1 MNEDRIWVGL
11 DLGLARTSVCVVDD
25 DGVPLHELEC
35 ETKLGALKDALA
47 PFPMERIGLI
57 AVEAGS
63 DTHIVRKLRGAG
75 FPVVMFDA
83 RKASKFLAVR
93 RNKTDASDARGLADL
108 ARVGR
113 NTVSQVYLKSREC
126 EQLRGLL
133 VMRNRLVMMRVAM
146 ENFLRSRLALYGRPF
161 KAVSTAGGLRLQVQE
176 QLADVRVEEGV
187 DLRADLQPLVEL
199 CESLKVHLAALD
211 RDLKKMARSDPVCR
225 LLMGVP
231 GVGPICALSFTSA
244 VEDPGRFRAA
254 ADVGAYLGL
263 VPRRY
268 QSGSVSRTL
277 GITKSGSRLT
287 RTHLVTS
294 ATVFGTTAPDCALKR
309 WYLALRGRA
318 GSKRARVALARKLA
332 VILLTLWKTGK
343 GFELDPAEPEAPG
356 LAVEISDQEPP
367 TGADAGNPSKPSE
380 AR

>member
-1 MNEDRIWVGL
+1 
-11 DLGLARTSVCVVDD
+11 
-25 DGVPLHELEC
+25 
-35 ETKLGALKDALA
+35 
-47 PFPMERIGLI
+47 
-57 AVEAGS
+57 
-63 DTHIVRKLRGAG
+63 
-75 FPVVMFDA
+75 
-83 RKASKFLAVR
+83 
-93 RNKTDASDARGLADL
+93 
-108 ARVGR
+108 
-113 NTVSQVYLKSREC
+113 
-126 EQLRGLL
+126 
-133 VMRNRLVMMRVAM
+133 MMRVAM

-211 RDLKKMARSDPVCR
+211 RDLKKRARSDPVCR

-343 GFELDPAEPEAPG
+343 GFELHPAEPEAPG